1 MEGKKNMK
9 VGCKKKRKKKKKKR
23 KKNEKKGLINKPDR
37 DDSSKQHMHYL
48 KPVQ

>member
-9 VGCKKKRKKKKKKR
+9 VGCKKKPKKT
-23 KKNEKKGLINKPDR
+23 GLINKPDR
-37 DDSSKQHMHYL
+37 DNSSKQHMQYL